1 MNLRELTQEQAEIL
15 ALVENGE
22 LTEEQVKDH
31 LDMLEDDIK
40 TKVENTLFVINRL
53 DAIEKSASDEIER
66 ISQIKKSAQ
75 TKKQNLKDWLN
86 LNMVDGQS
94 FEFDLFKIS
103 KVKGREVA
111 NVTDESKL
119 PARFIK
125 VKESISVDKTQLLK
139 DLKAG
144 INVDGAEISIGKSS
158 LRIK

>member
-1 MNLRELTQEQAEIL
+1 MNLRELTQEQAAIL

-22 LTEEQVKDH
+22 LTEDQVRDH
-31 LDMLEDDIK
+31 IDMLDDDIK
-40 TKVENTLFVINRL
+40 TKIENTLFVINRL
-53 DAIEKSASDEIER
+53 ESIEKSASDEIDR
-66 ISQIKKSAQ
+66 ISQIKRSAQ

-86 LNMVDGQS
+86 LNMTDGQS
-94 FEFDLFKIS
+94 FEFDLFKVS
-103 KVKGREVA
+103 KVKGREIA
-111 NVTDESKL
+111 SVTDESKL

-144 INVDGAEISIGKSS
+144 INVDGAEISTAKSS

>member
-1 MNLRELTQEQAEIL
+1 MNLRELTQEQAAIL

-22 LTEEQVKDH
+22 LTEDQVRDH
-31 LDMLEDDIK
+31 IDILDDDIK
-40 TKVENTLFVINRL
+40 TKIENTLFVINRL
-53 DAIEKSASDEIER
+53 ESIEKSASDEIER
-66 ISQIKKSAQ
+66 ISQIKKLAQ

-86 LNMVDGQS
+86 LNMTDGQS
-94 FEFDLFKIS
+94 FEFDLFKVS
-103 KVKGREVA
+103 KVKGREIA

>member
-1 MNLRELTQEQAEIL
+1 MNLRELTQEQAAIL

-22 LTEEQVKDH
+22 LTEDQVRDH
-31 LDMLEDDIK
+31 LDMLDDDIK
-40 TKVENTLFVINRL
+40 TKIENTLFVINRL
-53 DAIEKSASDEIER
+53 ESIEKSASDEIER

-75 TKKQNLKDWLN
+75 TKKQNLKDWIN
-86 LNMVDGQS
+86 LSMTDGQS
-94 FEFDLFKIS
+94 FEFDLFKVS
-103 KVKGREVA
+103 KVKGREIA
-111 NVTDESKL
+111 SVTDESKL

>member
-1 MNLRELTQEQAEIL
+1 MNLRELTQEQAAIL

-22 LTEEQVKDH
+22 LTEDQVRDH
-31 LDMLEDDIK
+31 IDMLDDDIK

-53 DAIEKSASDEIER
+53 ESIEKSASDEIDR
-66 ISQIKKSAQ
+66 ISQIKKSVQ

-86 LNMVDGQS
+86 LNMTDGQS
-94 FEFDLFKIS
+94 FEFDLFKVS
-103 KVKGREVA
+103 KVKGREIA
-111 NVTDESKL
+111 SVTDESKL

-125 VKESISVDKTQLLK
+125 VKEYISVDKAQLLK

-144 INVDGAEISIGKSS
+144 INVDGAEISTAKSS

>member
-1 MNLRELTQEQAEIL
+1 MNLRELTQEQAAIL

-22 LTEEQVKDH
+22 LTEEQVRDH
-31 LDMLEDDIK
+31 LDMLDDDIK
-40 TKVENTLFVINRL
+40 TKIENTLFVINRL
-53 DAIEKSASDEIER
+53 ESIEKSASDEIDR

-86 LNMVDGQS
+86 LNMTDGQS
-94 FEFDLFKIS
+94 FEFDLFKVS
-103 KVKGREVA
+103 KVKGREIA
-111 NVTDESKL
+111 SVTDESKL

-125 VKESISVDKTQLLK
+125 VKESVSVDKAQLLK

-144 INVDGAEISIGKSS
+144 INVDGAEISTAKSS

>member
-1 MNLRELTQEQAEIL
+1 MNLRELTQEQASIL

-22 LTEEQVKDH
+22 LTEDQVRDH
-31 LDMLEDDIK
+31 IDMLDDDIK

-53 DAIEKSASDEIER
+53 ESIEQSASDEIER

-86 LNMVDGQS
+86 INMTDGQS
-94 FEFDLFKIS
+94 FEFDLFKVS
-103 KVKGREVA
+103 KVKGREIA
-111 NVTDESKL
+111 SVTDESKL

-125 VKESISVDKTQLLK
+125 VKESIIVDKTQLLK

-144 INVDGAEISIGKSS
+144 INVDGAEISKAKSS
-158 LRIK
+158 IRIK

>member
-1 MNLRELTQEQAEIL
+1 MNLRELTQEQAAIL

-22 LTEEQVKDH
+22 LTEDQVRDH
-31 LDMLEDDIK
+31 LDMLDDDIK
-40 TKVENTLFVINRL
+40 TKIENTLFVINRL
-53 DAIEKSASDEIER
+53 ESIEKSASDEIER

-86 LNMVDGQS
+86 LNMTDGQS
-94 FEFDLFKIS
+94 FEFDLFKVS
-103 KVKGREVA
+103 KVKGREIA
-111 NVTDESKL
+111 SVTDESKL

>member
-1 MNLRELTQEQAEIL
+1 MNLRELTQEQAAIL
-15 ALVENGE
+15 ALVESGE
-22 LTEEQVKDH
+22 LTEEQVRDH
-31 LDMLEDDIK
+31 LDMLDDDIK
-40 TKVENTLFVINRL
+40 TKIENTLFVINRL
-53 DAIEKSASDEIER
+53 ESIEKSASDEIDR

-86 LNMVDGQS
+86 LNMADGQS
-94 FEFDLFKIS
+94 FEFDLFKVS
-103 KVKGREVA
+103 KVKGREIA
-111 NVTDESKL
+111 SVTDESKL

-144 INVDGAEISIGKSS
+144 INVDGAEISTAKSS